1 MTTLGVSAASYHAST
16 SIQRSE
22 RLSAASVEKI
32 SRARE
37 SIADGDRAA
46 FAAMDNTLN
55 LDVAGTGAALKSM
68 VVAQGYLTT
77 ALTSLDNATDILTRM
92 QELAVMGANG
102 ANSTQSNIDID
113 MEAEALADAFHHALS
128 TANYKGKKIFNQ
140 DDNVLNLS
148 YGGRGATG
156 SITQTAFDYD
166 ELYDYKNPTTTSL
179 LAGVGYIISRDLSD
193 AEKQTILARTDGI
206 TADDLVSGFQ
216 FTTQPPVTEN
226 IGPGSINILDDVGD
240 GNLRNYVKN
249 AAPVLI
255 DEFASVEVAGD
266 FNGGYLDFAIT
277 ENIETSDVL
286 SIADDRSDVLRV
298 DADGVIEFRS
308 SAYNNRWIEIG
319 QIDEDRNGVGG
330 ALGVKLF
337 ADATIPGTSNI
348 TNGDF
353 SQTMQEVV
361 RYNKNMITVDRTE
374 ERAGVIS
381 SFNSG
386 NDAIAAPN
394 TPTVGD
400 YTNVS
405 PTTEGAGSG
414 LRVTLQIGDDGTGAP
429 IISGIDILDG
439 GQGYVA
445 GDVLAFDTGNGVVQF
460 SVGAT
465 QGTEEAKVEVTL
477 TRASTTTNSSN
488 TTWTAQ
494 TMATTSYEVSN
505 GVGYYDFDATGRPLS
520 EGGGPALT
528 FQVGDVEQRSIRRE
542 RQVAN
547 PDGVITDDRG
557 NPTNNVTE
565 VYFQIGNVTTTTG
578 STYNGETTLTES
590 VWDGAN
596 YNAVAETVPLNW
608 TRFEDRVDFGTSF
621 TISEFANGVNDEV
634 VTNADGDR
642 SVDTSARV
650 EFVVPT
656 PTDVEMAETE
666 NGPGND
672 DTRIS
677 SGSLG
682 GSVGVQNGALS
693 LAQNNFEMANGYGV
707 VHGPAAVS
715 DKFSAEAGDFLKFD
729 YTAVAGGDHYHVA
742 GYIYEVD
749 NNGDAVG
756 DPVIALNETGETGG
770 GRASVEVPTTGEY
783 RFVFV
788 NGTYDGTGGQYA
800 GASMTI
806 DNIVAEDPY
815 SIEKDAIEALVQA
828 IAFKKS
834 AGAAT
839 STPTKKMT
847 VELDNQNENN
857 PSVLLNDTYIQVD
870 GFDATVETDGPYM
883 PIPTYDLVHRPSDA
897 VSAGS
902 NLLTSKIETVH
913 EKLRTA
919 RIEASA
925 SYIAL
930 EAAIANVTDLRSQY
944 SLGRNTIS
952 DLNFSRETAY
962 LSKRQIQNDV
972 ATAILAQA
980 NKAQAGIL
988 ALVNNSYK

>member
-16 SIQRSE
+16 SIRRSDS
-22 RLSAASVEKI
+22 LSAASIEKV

-46 FAAMDNTLN
+46 FAAMDTTFK
-55 LDVAGTGAALKSM
+55 LDVAGMGAALKSM

-102 ANSTQSNIDID
+102 ANSTQSNID
-113 MEAEALADAFHHALS
+113 MEAEALADAFHYVLS
-128 TANYKGKKIFNQ
+128 TSNYKGKKIFNQ
-140 DDNVLNLS
+140 DDKVLSVS

-156 SITQTAFDYD
+156 RITQTAFDYD
-166 ELYDYKNPTTTSL
+166 DFYDYKNPTTTSL
-179 LAGVGYIISRDLSD
+179 LAGAGYTISRDLSD
-193 AEKQTILARTDGI
+193 AEKQTILARTDGLDV
-206 TADDLVSGFQ
+206 DDLVSGFQ

-226 IGPGSINILDDVGD
+226 IGPGSINILDDIGD

-266 FNGGYLDFAIT
+266 FNGGYLDFVIT

-286 SIADDRSDVLRV
+286 SIADDQSDVLRV
-298 DADGVIEFRS
+298 DADGVIEFMS
-308 SAYNNRWIEIG
+308 SAYNRWIEIG
-319 QIDEDRNGVGG
+319 QIDEDRSGVGG

-337 ADATIPGTSNI
+337 ADATIPGTSDI

-353 SQTMQEVV
+353 SNTMQEVV

-374 ERAGVIS
+374 DRAGVIS
-381 SFNSG
+381 SFNS
-386 NDAIAAPN
+386 DDVAIAAPN

-400 YTNVS
+400 FTNVS

-414 LRVTLQIGDDGTGAP
+414 LRVTLQIDVDANGAP

-439 GQGYVA
+439 GQGYVD
-445 GDVLAFDTGNGVVQF
+445 GENLSFDTGNGLVQF

-465 QGTEEAKVEVTL
+465 QGTEEAPIEVTL

-488 TTWTAQ
+488 TTWTVQ

-505 GVGYYDFDATGRPLS
+505 GVGSYDFDATGRPLS
-520 EGGGPALT
+520 EGGGAALT
-528 FQVGDVEQRSIRRE
+528 FQVGDVEQRSIQRQ
-542 RQVAN
+542 RQVEN
-547 PDGVITDDRG
+547 PDGVILDDRG

-565 VYFQIGNVTTTTG
+565 VYYQIGNVSTTTG

-590 VWDGAN
+590 VWDGEN
-596 YNAVAETVPLNW
+596 YNAVTETVPLNW
-608 TRFEDRVDFGTSF
+608 TRFENRVDFGTPF
-621 TISEFANGVNDEV
+621 TIYEFANAVNDEIF
-634 VTNADGDR
+634 TNANGDR

-656 PTDVEMAETE
+656 PTDAEMAETE
-666 NGPGND
+666 SGPGND
-672 DTRIS
+672 DTNIL

-682 GSVGVQNGALS
+682 GSVGTQNGALS
-693 LAQNNFEMANGYGV
+693 LAQNNFTMANGYGV

-715 DKFSAEAGDFLKFD
+715 DKFSAQAGDFLKFD

-742 GYIYEVD
+742 GYIYQVD

-756 DPVIALNETGETGG
+756 NPVIALNETGEAGG

-815 SIEKDAIEALVQA
+815 SIEQDAIEALVKA
-828 IAFKKS
+828 IAFEKS

-847 VELDNQNENN
+847 VELDNRNENN
-857 PSVLLNDTYIQVD
+857 RSVLLNDTYIQVD

-883 PIPTYDLVHRPSDA
+883 PIPTYDLVHVPSDA
-897 VSAGS
+897 ASTGS

-925 SYIAL
+925 SYTAL
-930 EAAIANVTDLRSQY
+930 EAAMANVTDLRSQY
-944 SLGRNTIS
+944 SLGSNTIS
-952 DLNFSRETAY
+952 DLNFSREIAY

-980 NKAQAGIL
+980 NKAQEGIL
-988 ALVNNSYK
+988 ALVNNSYR

>member
-1 MTTLGVSAASYHAST
+1 MTTLGVSAASYHAGT
-16 SIQRSE
+16 SIQRLD
-22 RLSAASVEKI
+22 RLNASSVEKV
-32 SRARE
+32 SRARD
-37 SIADGDRAA
+37 SIADGDRAS
-46 FAAMDNTLN
+46 FAAMDNTLK
-55 LDVAGTGAALKSM
+55 LDVAGAGAALKSM

-77 ALTSLDNATDILTRM
+77 ALTSLDNATDILNRM

-128 TANYKGKKIFNQ
+128 TANYKGKKIFSQ
-140 DDNVLNLS
+140 DDDVLTLS

-156 SITQTAFDYD
+156 NITQTAFDYD
-166 ELYDYKNPTTTSL
+166 DFYDYKNPTTTSL
-179 LAGVGYIISRDLSD
+179 LAGVGYTISRELSD
-193 AEKQTILARTDGI
+193 AEKQTILARTDGL

-226 IGPGSINILDDVGD
+226 IGPGTINVLDDAGD
-240 GNLRNYVKN
+240 GNLKTYIKN
-249 AAPVLI
+249 SAPVLI
-255 DEFASVEVAGD
+255 DEFASVEVTGD
-266 FNGGYLDFAIT
+266 FNGGYLDFTIT
-277 ENIETSDVL
+277 ENTETSDVL
-286 SIADDRSDVLRV
+286 SIADDQSDVLRV
-298 DADGVIEFRS
+298 DADGVIEFM
-308 SAYNNRWIEIG
+308 SAAYNRWIEIG
-319 QIDEDRNGVGG
+319 QIDEGRNGVGG

-337 ADATIPGTSNI
+337 ADATIPGTSSI
-348 TNGDF
+348 ANGDF
-353 SQTMQEVV
+353 SQSMQEVIS
-361 RYNKNMITVDRTE
+361 YNKNMITVNKTEDRI
-374 ERAGVIS
+374 GVIS
-381 SFNSG
+381 SFESG
-386 NDAIAAPN
+386 EAEITAPN
-394 TPTVGD
+394 TPTVGN

-414 LRVTLQIGDDGTGAP
+414 LRVTLQIGDDGNGAP

-439 GQGYVA
+439 GQGYA
-445 GDVLAFDTGNGVVQF
+445 DGDILSFDTGNGVVEF

-465 QGTEEAKVEVTL
+465 QGTEEAPVEVTL

-505 GVGYYDFDATGRPLS
+505 GVGSYDFDATGRLLS
-520 EGGGPALT
+520 DGGGAALT
-528 FQVGDVEQRSIRRE
+528 FQVGDVEQQSFRRE

-547 PDGVITDDRG
+547 PNGVIVDDSG

-565 VYFQIGNVTTTTG
+565 VYYQIGNVSTTTG

-590 VWDGAN
+590 VWDGEN
-596 YNAVAETVPLNW
+596 YNTVTETVPLNW
-608 TRFEDRVDFGTSF
+608 TRFEDRVDFGTPF

-656 PTDVEMAETE
+656 PTDAEMAETE
-666 NGPGND
+666 SGPGND
-672 DTRIS
+672 DTGIS
-677 SGSLG
+677 SGSVG

-693 LAQNNFEMANGYGV
+693 LAQNNFTMANGYGV

-806 DNIVAEDPY
+806 DNIVSEDPY
-815 SIEKDAIEALVQA
+815 FIEEDAIEALVQA
-828 IAFKKS
+828 IAFNKTD
-834 AGAAT
+834 GAAT
-839 STPTKKMT
+839 STSSKKMT

-857 PSVLLNDTYIQVD
+857 PSVLFNDTYIQVD
-870 GFDATVETDGPYM
+870 GFDVTVETDGPYM
-883 PIPTYDLVHRPSDA
+883 PIPKYDLVHQPSDA
-897 VSAGS
+897 VSGGS

-919 RIEASA
+919 RVEASA

-944 SLGRNTIS
+944 SLGSNTIS
-952 DLNFSRETAY
+952 DLNFVRETAH
-962 LSKRQIQNDV
+962 LSKRKIQNDV
-972 ATAILAQA
+972 ATAMLAQA
-980 NKAQAGIL
+980 NKAQEGIL
-988 ALVNNSYK
+988 SLVDNPYR